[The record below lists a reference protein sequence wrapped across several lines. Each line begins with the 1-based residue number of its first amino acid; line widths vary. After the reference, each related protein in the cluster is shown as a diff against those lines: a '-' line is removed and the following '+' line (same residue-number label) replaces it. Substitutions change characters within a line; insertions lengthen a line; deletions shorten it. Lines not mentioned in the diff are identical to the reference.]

1 MQPTEIILTNFLPT
15 GTGFGVVAGDMGQSV
30 FIPSRLMH
38 GKDFNI
44 GDRINALL
52 VPNPTHQDKTPW
64 LAISIEDN
72 APAQA
77 KDDLAEKI
85 LADLEEGRATVR
97 EIAESIGAKESDVR
111 AKMIEMAGMGQI
123 ISYTVFDL
131 PED

>member
-1 MQPTEIILTNFLPT
+1 MQPTEVIITNTLPT
-15 GTGFGVVAGDMGQSV
+15 GTGFAVLADDMTQNV

-38 GKDFNI
+38 GKNLDS
-44 GDRINALL
+44 GDRVNAML

>member
-1 MQPTEIILTNFLPT
+1 MQTTEIILTNFLPT

-85 LADLEEGRATVR
+85 LADLEEGRATLR

>member
-1 MQPTEIILTNFLPT
+1 MQTTEVIISNILPTE
-15 GTGFGVVAGDMGQSV
+15 TGFGVVAGDTGQSV

-38 GKDFNI
+38 GKGFNI

-85 LADLEEGRATVR
+85 LADLEEGRATLR